1 MIRFEILSPSVHARL
16 PFIVHVPHSST
27 NVPADYRADFVVSAD
42 ELDAELLAM
51 TDRYTD
57 ELAEAATEL
66 GGTVLVNR
74 VSRLVMDP
82 ERFADD
88 DAEPMAARGMGAVY
102 LSRRDGQA
110 LRRADFSSDDR
121 RRIMADLYEPYHRA
135 LEHLAS
141 EMLDDFDRCLLVDL
155 HSFPRSALP
164 YEDATLARPDLCIG
178 FDDAHGDDVL
188 RDRWSALAR
197 ARGLEVGFNTPFVG
211 SLVPTRFYQRDAR
224 VRSLM
229 IELRRDHYMDERTG
243 ERSPGFAESVALIT
257 SLLASAANRSKEDCR
272 MLDKNPNDIANLES
286 RYPGITE
293 TIRAFQAAELPPCPA
308 CGSVDTAKVIC
319 GVIGRTMRIVG
330 ATRKPKLIAN
340 GPAPGA
346 HFCHACDAFF

>member
-1 MIRFEILSPSVHARL
+1 MIPFEILRPSEQARL

-27 NVPADYRADFVVSAD
+27 NVPADYRADFVLSD
-42 ELDAELLAM
+42 PELAAELHTM

-57 ELAEAATEL
+57 ELAEAATAL

-88 DAEPMAARGMGAVY
+88 DAEPMARRGMGAVY

-110 LRRADFSSDDR
+110 LRRADFSAADR
-121 RRIMADLYEPYHRA
+121 RRIMSELYEPYHRA
-135 LEHLAS
+135 LDHLAS
-141 EMLDDFDRCLLVDL
+141 EMLERFDRCLLVDL

-188 RDRWSALAR
+188 RDRWSAEAR
-197 ARGLEVGFNTPFVG
+197 ARGLEVGFNTPFAG
-211 SLVPTRFYQRDAR
+211 SLVPTRFYRRDAR

-243 ERSPGFAESVALIT
+243 ERSPRFVQSLSLIT
-257 SLLASAANRSKEDCR
+257 SLLASAADP
-272 MLDKNPNDIANLES
+272 L
-286 RYPGITE
+286 
-293 TIRAFQAAELPPCPA
+293 
-308 CGSVDTAKVIC
+308 
-319 GVIGRTMRIVG
+319 
-330 ATRKPKLIAN
+330 
-340 GPAPGA
+340 
-346 HFCHACDAFF
+346 